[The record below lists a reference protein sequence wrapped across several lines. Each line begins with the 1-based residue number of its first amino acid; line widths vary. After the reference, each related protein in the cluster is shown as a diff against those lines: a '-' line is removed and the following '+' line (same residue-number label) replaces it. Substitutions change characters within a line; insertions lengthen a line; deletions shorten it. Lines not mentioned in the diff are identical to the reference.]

1 VKPFDKP
8 AFSRIANDG
17 IYAKWSDKVL
27 SGLITSLFRLM
38 VPGPEFFPEL
48 CSLSVGFI
56 KSGPLNH
63 YPANRQHM
71 DFRYPCPT
79 ENE

>member
-1 VKPFDKP
+1 MKPFDKS

-38 VPGPEFFPEL
+38 VSGLEFFPEL
-48 CSLSVGFI
+48 CSVSVGFI
-56 KSGPLNH
+56 KGESILSKQ
-63 YPANRQHM
+63 RQ
-71 DFRYPCPT
+71 RT
-79 ENE
+79 SVKEQEG